1 MSVRPARIVNGRA
14 APMIFRATNMRW
26 AVAAGGLI
34 VSLILCYVA
43 VRDVRLSQMWVA
55 LGRSNL
61 TWLAP
66 ALIVFTASIVLRALR
81 WRMLFEPTHRPGVTA
96 ATRALLVGYLF
107 NNIFPAR
114 AGEAAR
120 IVWLRRDADVPR
132 AETLATIVV
141 ERIFDVLS
149 LLLLLFAA
157 LPWLPQV
164 TWFRQAAILAAVV
177 AGVGVMT
184 AVGLA
189 IFGDRPVR
197 LLMRP
202 LGFLPAE
209 RIEFAVQHTTKGLVA
224 LRRPTVAL
232 GAFAVTTGSWLVMGG
247 SFWLL
252 MRGFDFGVDASAA
265 LLVLV
270 TVNLTMI
277 VPSGPAALGVF
288 EAGTVVAL
296 HAYRV
301 PQSEALSY
309 ALVVH
314 ALNFLPFI
322 VAGAWL
328 LFREAMSRRL
338 RSSIV
343 LEQQAPS

>member
-1 MSVRPARIVNGRA
+1 
-14 APMIFRATNMRW
+14 
-26 AVAAGGLI
+26 
-34 VSLILCYVA
+34 
-43 VRDVRLSQMWVA
+43 MWEA
-55 LGRSNL
+55 MGRSEL
-61 TWLAP
+61 AWLAP
-66 ALIVFTASIVLRALR
+66 ALVVFAASILLRALR
-81 WRMLFEPTHRPGVTA
+81 WQMLFEPAHRPGTKA

-107 NNIFPAR
+107 NNLLPAR

-120 IVWLRRDADVPR
+120 IFQVHRDAGVPR
-132 AETLATIVV
+132 AEALATVVV

-149 LLLLLFAA
+149 LLLLLFGA
-157 LPWLPQV
+157 LPWLPRV

-177 AGVGVMT
+177 AAIVVML

-189 IFGDRPVR
+189 IFGDRPIRALLR
-197 LLMRP
+197 LLW
-202 LGFLPAE
+202 FLPAE
-209 RIEFAVQHTTKGLVA
+209 RVEFAVRHTTKGLVA
-224 LRRPTVAL
+224 VRRPAVAL
-232 GAFAVTTGSWLVMGG
+232 GAFAVTTVSWLVMGA

-252 MRGFDFGVDASAA
+252 MRGFKFGVPVSAA

-309 ALVVH
+309 ALVLH
-314 ALNFLPFI
+314 ALNFFPFI
-322 VAGAWL
+322 VAGGWL
-328 LFREAMSRRL
+328 VCGHAIRLRL
-338 RSSIV
+338 RSPAIV
-343 LEQQAPS
+343 EQRVPS

>member
-1 MSVRPARIVNGRA
+1 MTARDPVRRPA
-14 APMIFRATNMRW
+14 ATVRW
-26 AVAAGGLI
+26 AVGGCGVI
-34 VSLILCYVA
+34 VTVLLCYIA
-43 VRDVRLSQMWVA
+43 LRDVSLSQMWKA
-55 LGRSNL
+55 LDRSEL
-61 TWLAP
+61 AWLAP
-66 ALIVFTASIVLRALR
+66 ALIVFAASILLRALR
-81 WRMLFEPTHRPGVTA
+81 WQMLFEPAHRPGTKA

-107 NNIFPAR
+107 NNLLPAR

-120 IVWLRRDADVPR
+120 IFQVHRDAGVPR
-132 AETLATIVV
+132 AEAFATVVV

-157 LPWLPQV
+157 LPWLPRV

-177 AGVGVMT
+177 AAIVVML

-189 IFGDRPVR
+189 IFGDRPIRALLR
-197 LLMRP
+197 LLW
-202 LGFLPAE
+202 FLPGE
-209 RIEFAVQHTTKGLVA
+209 RVEFAVRHTTKGLVA
-224 LRRPTVAL
+224 VRRPAVAL
-232 GAFAVTTGSWLVMGG
+232 GAFTVTTVSWLVMGA

-252 MRGFDFGVDASAA
+252 MRGFDFGVPVSAA

-309 ALVVH
+309 ALVLH
-314 ALNFLPFI
+314 ALNFFPFI
-322 VAGAWL
+322 VAGGWL
-328 LFREAMSRRL
+328 VCGNAIRLRL
-338 RSSIV
+338 RSPAIV
-343 LEQQAPS
+343 EQRVPS